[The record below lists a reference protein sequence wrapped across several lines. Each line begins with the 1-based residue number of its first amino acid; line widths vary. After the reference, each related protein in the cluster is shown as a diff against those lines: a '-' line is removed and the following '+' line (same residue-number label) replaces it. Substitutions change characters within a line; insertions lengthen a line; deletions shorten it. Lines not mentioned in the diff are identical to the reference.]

1 MASLMAGGA
10 TRFFPAVPLRD
21 MNKTEV
27 NGVLE
32 SLLNNDDMDAGGLRC
47 LLGLIAGVISQ

>member
-10 TRFFPAVPLRD
+10 SRFLPAVPLRD
-21 MNKTEV
+21 MKKTEV

-32 SLLNNDDMDAGGLRC
+32 SLLNNDDMDAGGLHC